1 MSIATCRGHVKV
13 LDVLDG
19 SPRRSELL
27 KEIAA
32 LLKSHRE
39 DDARRWSGKCRK
51 TEKSGKAWKSQ
62 SCQNNMLVLG
72 MNHKIEIICIV
83 ISTEYIIYDPMATAP
98 ILRIYVY
105 GHNWPYICIY
115 SISYT
120 FYIHFIYIFVMANF
134 QILECGRI
142 CAVSSGTK
150 LFRPEFPPCA
160 GEAVWMLSRSPW
172 VQHPKRAPWA
182 VLGYN

>member
-51 TEKSGKAWKSQ
+51 TEKSGKANPAKT
-62 SCQNNMLVLG
+62 
-72 MNHKIEIICIV
+72 ICWFWGWTI
-83 ISTEYIIYDPMATAP
+83 
-98 ILRIYVY
+98 
-105 GHNWPYICIY
+105 
-115 SISYT
+115 
-120 FYIHFIYIFVMANF
+120 
-134 QILECGRI
+134 
-142 CAVSSGTK
+142 K
-150 LFRPEFPPCA
+150 
-160 GEAVWMLSRSPW
+160 
-172 VQHPKRAPWA
+172 
-182 VLGYN
+182 